1 MGALLRV
8 LAGNV
13 QALVESLPLRE
24 SKKYV
29 VAVDNYF
36 TYPKILKA
44 IMQLGIVERHH
55 RCQVQHFLLHE

>member
-44 IMQLGIVERHH
+44 MMQLCVACVGTARAK
-55 RCQVQHFLLHE
+55 RG